1 MVDLPFNKN
10 PNEIDRATVVT
21 PAEWLVVALGAALL
35 FAATLNARQLQSA
48 NDRSRWCT
56 VWSLVERGTY
66 QIDEIDKKSGWT
78 TIDKVLHDGHLY
90 SSKPPLQSTA
100 VAGVYWV
107 VRNVLGLDLLRQ
119 TADTTRMILLI
130 VSWLPMV
137 VSFVVLARLL
147 ARSTE
152 SQTARLIALA
162 TFCSGSLV
170 TGYATTLNNHS
181 IAAICLVFMITPL
194 LRILSDDSR
203 RGIDFAQVGFWAA
216 LVCCHELP
224 AALLGV
230 CVFVLLCRKSV
241 PQTAKWFVPAAL
253 LPLIVYFVTN
263 FLATG
268 GWKPFYLYYGTEKYL
283 YEIDGVKSYWHT
295 PHGMD
300 QSLDSPLA
308 YFFHCVIG
316 HHGIFSLSPIF
327 LLAIVPAIRKS
338 WLIGSRLRPAIIL
351 GGALS
356 VAVLGFYLTR
366 TSNYNYGGNTFGL
379 RWMIWL
385 TPFWVLAMVPTLER
399 FAARR
404 MGLVISL
411 LLLGVSVYSAESAA
425 KNPWSSSWLFQ
436 QMEQAGWID
445 YSDPPPQFP
454 FKRNLHTWFATLPN
468 ENADTAWVE
477 FTSAGSSVSV
487 AGTRSDTLRLYS
499 LGRTMIEDDLV
510 QRMKIVWNE
519 GRPGEKSATFDLD
532 ITAFEEG
539 RTVVAQVPEPQIKA
553 SDFSRFELLTLLR
566 GIPTDRA
573 FRPDTERH
581 VKTKVRNDAFRC
593 QRAATQDYL
602 TSKSTGQR
610 FRYRCESWL
619 TDEIPFG
626 CAQFVVSEYDAATG
640 EMFKHRRFTVSAFGR

>member
-1 MVDLPFNKN
+1 MTNR
-10 PNEIDRATVVT
+10 IGSSMTA

-35 FAATLNARQLQSA
+35 LAATLNARQLQSA

-100 VAGVYWV
+100 VAGVYWI
-107 VRNVLGLDLLRQ
+107 VRNVSGLDLLRQ
-119 TADTTRMILLI
+119 TADTTRLILLI
-130 VSWLPMV
+130 VNWLPLV
-137 VSFVVLARLL
+137 ISFVVLARLL
-147 ARSTE
+147 ARSSE
-152 SQTARLIALA
+152 NQTARLIALA

-181 IAAICLVFMITPL
+181 VAAMCLVFTLAPL

-224 AALLGV
+224 AALFGAAT
-230 CVFVLLCRKSV
+230 FVLLVRKSV
-241 PQTAKWFVPAAL
+241 PQTAKWYVPAAL
-253 LPLIVYFVTN
+253 LPLIAYFVTN
-263 FLATG
+263 YLATG

-283 YEIDGVKSYWHT
+283 YEIDGVRSYWHT

-300 QSLDSPLA
+300 QSLDSPLT
-308 YFFHCVIG
+308 YFFHCVFG

-327 LLAIVPAIRKS
+327 LLAIVPAFRVS
-338 WLIGSRLRPAIIL
+338 WLNGSRLRPAIVL

-356 VAVLGFYLTR
+356 IAVLGFYFTR

-404 MGLVISL
+404 TGLVISL
-411 LLLGVSVYSAESAA
+411 MLLGVSVYSAESASR
-425 KNPWSSSWLFQ
+425 NPWSSSWLFQ
-436 QMEQAGWID
+436 QMEQAGWVD
-445 YSDPPPQFP
+445 YSDPPPEFP
-454 FKRNLHTWFATLPN
+454 FKRDLHTWFATLPN
-468 ENADTAWVE
+468 ENADSAWVE
-477 FTSAGSSVSV
+477 FTAAGSSVRV
-487 AGTRSDTLRLYS
+487 AGTRSDKLRLYS
-499 LGRTMIEDDLV
+499 QGRKMIEDDLV
-510 QRMKIVWNE
+510 QTIRIVWNE
-519 GRPGEKSATFDLD
+519 GRSDERSATFDLD
-532 ITAFEEG
+532 VSAFEDGKPIE
-539 RTVVAQVPEPQIKA
+539 AQIPEPNINA
-553 SDFSRFELLTLLR
+553 SDFSEFELFTLLR

-573 FRPDTERH
+573 FRPATVRH
-581 VKTKVRNDAFRC
+581 IKTTVRNDAFRC

-602 TSKSTGQR
+602 TNKKTDQR

-619 TDEIPFG
+619 TDELPFG

>member
-1 MVDLPFNKN
+1 LKKQT
-10 PNEIDRATVVT
+10 ATCLVGPESGGVT
-21 PAEWLVVALGAALL
+21 PAEWLIVALGAALL

-78 TIDKVLHDGHLY
+78 TIDKVLHDEHLY

-107 VRNVLGLDLLRQ
+107 VKNILGFDLLKQ
-119 TADTTRMILLI
+119 TADAARLILLI
-130 VSWLPMV
+130 VNWLPLV
-137 VSFVVLARLL
+137 ISFIVLARLL
-147 ARSTE
+147 ARSSE
-152 SQTARLIALA
+152 NQTARLIALA
-162 TFCSGSLV
+162 TFCCGSLV

-181 IAAICLVFMITPL
+181 VAAMCLVFTLAPL

-203 RGIDFAQVGFWAA
+203 RGLDFAQVGFWAA
-216 LVCCHELP
+216 MVCCHELP
-224 AALLGV
+224 AALFGV
-230 CVFVLLCRKSV
+230 ATFVLLVRKSV

-263 FLATG
+263 YLATG

-283 YEIDGVKSYWHT
+283 YEIDGVRSYWHT

-300 QSLDSPLA
+300 QSLDSPLV

-327 LLAIVPAIRKS
+327 LLAIVPVFWKR
-338 WLIGSRLRPAIIL
+338 LLTEHRLRPAILL

-356 VAVLGFYLTR
+356 IAVLGFYLTR
-366 TSNYNYGGNTFGL
+366 FDNYNYGGNTFGL

-399 FAARR
+399 FATRR
-404 MGLVISL
+404 AGLVISL
-411 LLLGVSVYSAESAA
+411 LLLGVSVYSSESAA

-436 QMEQAGWID
+436 QMEQAGWVD

-454 FKRNLHTWFATLPN
+454 FNRVLHTWFATLPN
-468 ENADTAWVE
+468 EDADGAWVE
-477 FTSAGSSVSV
+477 FTAAGSRVSV
-487 AGTRSDTLRLYS
+487 GGTSSDTLRLYS
-499 LGRTMIEDDLV
+499 LGRKMIEDDLV
-510 QRMKIVWNE
+510 QTIKVVWNE
-519 GRPGEKSATFDLD
+519 GRSDERSATFDLD
-532 ITAFEEG
+532 VFAFEDG
-539 RTVVAQVPEPQIKA
+539 KPIDDQIPESKIKA
-553 SDFSRFELLTLLR
+553 SDFSQFELFTLLR

-573 FRPDTERH
+573 FRPATVRH
-581 VKTKVRNDAFRC
+581 IKTTVRNDAFRC

-602 TSKSTGQR
+602 TNPRTGQR

-626 CAQFVVSEYDAATG
+626 CAQFVVSEYDATTG

>member
-1 MVDLPFNKN
+1 MKKQT
-10 PNEIDRATVVT
+10 ATCLVGPESGGVT
-21 PAEWLVVALGAALL
+21 PAEWLIVALGAALL

-78 TIDKVLHDGHLY
+78 TIDKVLHDEHLY

-107 VRNVLGLDLLRQ
+107 VKNILGFDLLKQ
-119 TADTTRMILLI
+119 TADAARLILLI
-130 VSWLPMV
+130 VNWLPLV
-137 VSFVVLARLL
+137 ISFIVLARLL
-147 ARSTE
+147 ARSSE
-152 SQTARLIALA
+152 NQTARLIALA
-162 TFCSGSLV
+162 TFCCGSLV

-181 IAAICLVFMITPL
+181 VAAMCLVFTLAPL

-203 RGIDFAQVGFWAA
+203 RGLDFAQVGFWAA
-216 LVCCHELP
+216 MVCCHELP
-224 AALLGV
+224 AALFGV
-230 CVFVLLCRKSV
+230 ATFVLLVRKSV

-263 FLATG
+263 YLATG

-283 YEIDGVKSYWHT
+283 YEIDGVRSYWHT

-300 QSLDSPLA
+300 QSLDSPLV

-327 LLAIVPAIRKS
+327 LLAIVPVFWKR
-338 WLIGSRLRPAIIL
+338 LLTEHRLRPAILL

-356 VAVLGFYLTR
+356 IAVLGFYLTR
-366 TSNYNYGGNTFGL
+366 FDNYNYGGNTFGL

-399 FAARR
+399 FATRR
-404 MGLVISL
+404 AGLVISL
-411 LLLGVSVYSAESAA
+411 LLLGVSVYSSESAA

-436 QMEQAGWID
+436 QMEQAGWVD

-454 FKRNLHTWFATLPN
+454 FNRVLHTWFATLPN
-468 ENADTAWVE
+468 EDADGAWVE
-477 FTSAGSSVSV
+477 FTAAGSRVSV
-487 AGTRSDTLRLYS
+487 GGTSSDTLRLYS
-499 LGRTMIEDDLV
+499 LGRKMIEDDLV
-510 QRMKIVWNE
+510 QTIKVVWNE
-519 GRPGEKSATFDLD
+519 GRSDERSATFDLD
-532 ITAFEEG
+532 VFAFEDG
-539 RTVVAQVPEPQIKA
+539 KPIDDQIPESKIKA
-553 SDFSRFELLTLLR
+553 SDFSQFELFTLLR

-573 FRPDTERH
+573 FRPATVRH
-581 VKTKVRNDAFRC
+581 IKTTVRNDAFRC

-602 TSKSTGQR
+602 TNPRTGQR

-626 CAQFVVSEYDAATG
+626 CAQFVVSEYDATTG

>member
-1 MVDLPFNKN
+1 MEQPLKASMTNR
-10 PNEIDRATVVT
+10 IGSSMTA

-35 FAATLNARQLQSA
+35 LAATLNARQLQSA

-100 VAGVYWV
+100 VAGVYWI
-107 VRNVLGLDLLRQ
+107 VRNVSGLDLLRQ
-119 TADTTRMILLI
+119 TADTTRLILLI
-130 VSWLPMV
+130 VNWLPLV
-137 VSFVVLARLL
+137 ISFVVLARLL
-147 ARSTE
+147 ARSSE
-152 SQTARLIALA
+152 NQTARLIALA

-181 IAAICLVFMITPL
+181 VAAMCLVFTLAPL

-224 AALLGV
+224 AALFGAAT
-230 CVFVLLCRKSV
+230 FVLLVRKSV
-241 PQTAKWFVPAAL
+241 PQTAKWYVPAAL
-253 LPLIVYFVTN
+253 LPLIAYFVTN
-263 FLATG
+263 YLATG

-283 YEIDGVKSYWHT
+283 YEIDGVRSYWHT

-300 QSLDSPLA
+300 QSLDSPLT
-308 YFFHCVIG
+308 YFFHCVFG

-327 LLAIVPAIRKS
+327 LLAIVPAFRVS
-338 WLIGSRLRPAIIL
+338 WLNGSRLRPAIVL

-356 VAVLGFYLTR
+356 IAVLGFYFTR

-404 MGLVISL
+404 TGLVISL
-411 LLLGVSVYSAESAA
+411 MLLGVSVYSAESASR
-425 KNPWSSSWLFQ
+425 NPWSSSWLFQ
-436 QMEQAGWID
+436 QMEQAGWVD
-445 YSDPPPQFP
+445 YSDPPPEFP
-454 FKRNLHTWFATLPN
+454 FKRDLHTWFATLPN
-468 ENADTAWVE
+468 ENADSAWVE
-477 FTSAGSSVSV
+477 FTAAGSSVRV
-487 AGTRSDTLRLYS
+487 AGTRSDKLRLYS
-499 LGRTMIEDDLV
+499 QGRKMIEDDLV
-510 QRMKIVWNE
+510 QTIRIVWNE
-519 GRPGEKSATFDLD
+519 GRSDERSATFDLD
-532 ITAFEEG
+532 VSAFEDGKPIE
-539 RTVVAQVPEPQIKA
+539 AQIPEPNINA
-553 SDFSRFELLTLLR
+553 SDFSEFELFTLLR

-573 FRPDTERH
+573 FRPATVRH
-581 VKTKVRNDAFRC
+581 IKTTVRNDAFRC

-602 TSKSTGQR
+602 TNKKTDQR

-619 TDEIPFG
+619 TDELPFG

>member
-1 MVDLPFNKN
+1 MENQSPDTILKSH
-10 PNEIDRATVVT
+10 RATTVT
-21 PAEWLVVALGAALL
+21 PAEWLIVALGAALL

-107 VRNVLGLDLLRQ
+107 VKNILGFDLLKQ
-119 TADTTRMILLI
+119 TADAARLILLI
-130 VSWLPMV
+130 VNWLPLV
-137 VSFVVLARLL
+137 ISFIVLARLL
-147 ARSTE
+147 ARSSE
-152 SQTARLIALA
+152 NQTARLIALA
-162 TFCSGSLV
+162 TFCCGSLV

-181 IAAICLVFMITPL
+181 VAAMCLVFTLAPL

-203 RGIDFAQVGFWAA
+203 RGLDFAQVGFWAA
-216 LVCCHELP
+216 MVCCHELP
-224 AALLGV
+224 AALFGV
-230 CVFVLLCRKSV
+230 ATFVLLVRKSV

-263 FLATG
+263 YLATG

-283 YEIDGVKSYWHT
+283 YEIDGVRSYWHT

-300 QSLDSPLA
+300 QSLDSPLV

-327 LLAIVPAIRKS
+327 LLAIVPVFWKR
-338 WLIGSRLRPAIIL
+338 LLTEHRLRPAILL

-356 VAVLGFYLTR
+356 IAVLGFYLTR
-366 TSNYNYGGNTFGL
+366 FDNYNYGGNTFGL

-399 FAARR
+399 FATRR
-404 MGLVISL
+404 AGLVISL
-411 LLLGVSVYSAESAA
+411 LLLGVSVYSSESAA

-436 QMEQAGWID
+436 QMEQAGWVD
-445 YSDPPPQFP
+445 YSDHPPQFP
-454 FKRNLHTWFATLPN
+454 FNRVLHTWFATLPN
-468 ENADTAWVE
+468 EDADGAWVE
-477 FTSAGSSVSV
+477 FTAAGSRVSV
-487 AGTRSDTLRLYS
+487 GGTSSDTLRLYS
-499 LGRTMIEDDLV
+499 LGRKMIEDDLV
-510 QRMKIVWNE
+510 QTIKVVWNE
-519 GRPGEKSATFDLD
+519 GRSDERSATFDLD
-532 ITAFEEG
+532 VFAFEDG
-539 RTVVAQVPEPQIKA
+539 KPIDDQIPESKIKA
-553 SDFSRFELLTLLR
+553 SDFSQFELFTLLR

-573 FRPDTERH
+573 FRPATVRH
-581 VKTKVRNDAFRC
+581 IKTTVRNDAFRC

-602 TSKSTGQR
+602 TNPRTGQR

-626 CAQFVVSEYDAATG
+626 CAQFVVSEYDATTG

>member
-1 MVDLPFNKN
+1 MENQSPDTILKSH
-10 PNEIDRATVVT
+10 RATTVT
-21 PAEWLVVALGAALL
+21 PAEWLIVALGAALL

-107 VRNVLGLDLLRQ
+107 VKNILGFDLLKQ
-119 TADTTRMILLI
+119 TADTARLILLI
-130 VSWLPMV
+130 VNWLPLV
-137 VSFVVLARLL
+137 ISFVVLARLL
-147 ARSTE
+147 ERS
-152 SQTARLIALA
+152 SKNQTARLIALA
-162 TFCSGSLV
+162 TFCCGSLV

-181 IAAICLVFMITPL
+181 VAAMCLVFTLAPL

-203 RGIDFAQVGFWAA
+203 RGLDFAQVGFWAA
-216 LVCCHELP
+216 MVCCHELP
-224 AALLGV
+224 AALFGV
-230 CVFVLLCRKSV
+230 ATFVLLVRKSV

-263 FLATG
+263 YLATG

-283 YEIDGVKSYWHT
+283 YEIDGVRSYWHT

-300 QSLDSPLA
+300 QSLDSPLV

-327 LLAIVPAIRKS
+327 LLAIVPVFWKR
-338 WLIGSRLRPAIIL
+338 LLTEHRLRPAILL

-356 VAVLGFYLTR
+356 IAVLGFYLTR
-366 TSNYNYGGNTFGL
+366 FDNYNYGGNTFGL

-399 FAARR
+399 FATRR
-404 MGLVISL
+404 AGLVISL
-411 LLLGVSVYSAESAA
+411 LLLGVSVYSSESAA

-436 QMEQAGWID
+436 QMEQAGWVD
-445 YSDPPPQFP
+445 YSDHPPQFP
-454 FKRNLHTWFATLPN
+454 FNRVLHTWFATLPN
-468 ENADTAWVE
+468 EDADGAWVE
-477 FTSAGSSVSV
+477 FTAAGSRVSV
-487 AGTRSDTLRLYS
+487 GGTSSDTLRLYS
-499 LGRTMIEDDLV
+499 LGRKMIEDDLV
-510 QRMKIVWNE
+510 QTIKVVWNE
-519 GRPGEKSATFDLD
+519 GRSDERSATFDLD
-532 ITAFEEG
+532 VFAFEDG
-539 RTVVAQVPEPQIKA
+539 KPIDDQIPESKIKA
-553 SDFSRFELLTLLR
+553 SDFSQFELFTLLR

-573 FRPDTERH
+573 FRPATVRH
-581 VKTKVRNDAFRC
+581 IKTTVRNDAFRC

-602 TSKSTGQR
+602 TNPRTGQR

-626 CAQFVVSEYDAATG
+626 CAQFVVSEYDATTG

>member
-1 MVDLPFNKN
+1 M
-10 PNEIDRATVVT
+10 
-21 PAEWLVVALGAALL
+21 
-35 FAATLNARQLQSA
+35 
-48 NDRSRWCT
+48 
-56 VWSLVERGTY
+56 WSLVERGTY

-107 VRNVLGLDLLRQ
+107 VKNILGFDLLKQ
-119 TADTTRMILLI
+119 TADTARLILLI
-130 VSWLPMV
+130 VNWLPLV
-137 VSFVVLARLL
+137 ISFIVLARLL
-147 ARSTE
+147 ARSSE
-152 SQTARLIALA
+152 NQTARLIALA
-162 TFCSGSLV
+162 TFCCGSLV

-181 IAAICLVFMITPL
+181 VAAMCLVFTLAPL

-203 RGIDFAQVGFWAA
+203 RGLDFAQVGFWAA
-216 LVCCHELP
+216 MVCCHELP
-224 AALLGV
+224 AALFGV
-230 CVFVLLCRKSV
+230 ATFVLLVRKSV

-263 FLATG
+263 YLATG

-283 YEIDGVKSYWHT
+283 YEIDGVRSYWHT

-300 QSLDSPLA
+300 QSLDSPLV

-327 LLAIVPAIRKS
+327 LLAIVPVFWKR
-338 WLIGSRLRPAIIL
+338 LLTEHRLRPAILL

-356 VAVLGFYLTR
+356 IAVLGFYLTR
-366 TSNYNYGGNTFGL
+366 FDNYNYGGNTFGL

-399 FAARR
+399 FATRR
-404 MGLVISL
+404 AGLVISL
-411 LLLGVSVYSAESAA
+411 LLLGVSVYSSESAA

-436 QMEQAGWID
+436 QMEQAGWVD
-445 YSDPPPQFP
+445 YSDHPPQFP
-454 FKRNLHTWFATLPN
+454 FNRVLHTWFATLPN
-468 ENADTAWVE
+468 EDADGAWVE
-477 FTSAGSSVSV
+477 FTAAGSRVSV
-487 AGTRSDTLRLYS
+487 GGTSSDTLRLYS
-499 LGRTMIEDDLV
+499 LGRKMIEDDLV
-510 QRMKIVWNE
+510 QTIKVVWNE
-519 GRPGEKSATFDLD
+519 GRSDERSATFDLD
-532 ITAFEEG
+532 VFAFEDG
-539 RTVVAQVPEPQIKA
+539 KPIDDQIPESKIKA
-553 SDFSRFELLTLLR
+553 SDFSQFELFTLLR

-573 FRPDTERH
+573 FRPATVRH
-581 VKTKVRNDAFRC
+581 IKTTVRNDAFRC

-602 TSKSTGQR
+602 TNPRTGQR

-626 CAQFVVSEYDAATG
+626 CAQFVVSEYDATTG

>member
-1 MVDLPFNKN
+1 LKKQS
-10 PNEIDRATVVT
+10 ATCLVGTESGGVT
-21 PAEWLVVALGAALL
+21 PAEWLIVALGAALL
-35 FAATLNARQLQSA
+35 FGATLNARQLQSA

-107 VRNVLGLDLLRQ
+107 VKNILGFDLLKQ
-119 TADTTRMILLI
+119 TADAARLILLI
-130 VSWLPMV
+130 VNWLPLV
-137 VSFVVLARLL
+137 ISFIVLARLL
-147 ARSTE
+147 ARSSE
-152 SQTARLIALA
+152 NQTARLIALA
-162 TFCSGSLV
+162 TFCCGSLV

-181 IAAICLVFMITPL
+181 VAAMCLVFTLAPL

-203 RGIDFAQVGFWAA
+203 RGLDFAQVGFWAA
-216 LVCCHELP
+216 MVCCHELP
-224 AALLGV
+224 AALFGV
-230 CVFVLLCRKSV
+230 ATFVLLVRKSV

-263 FLATG
+263 YLATG

-283 YEIDGVKSYWHT
+283 YEIDGVRSYWHT

-300 QSLDSPLA
+300 QSLDSPLV

-327 LLAIVPAIRKS
+327 LLAIVPVFWKR
-338 WLIGSRLRPAIIL
+338 LLTEHRLRPAILL

-356 VAVLGFYLTR
+356 IAVLGFYLTR
-366 TSNYNYGGNTFGL
+366 FDNYNYGGNTFGL

-399 FAARR
+399 FATRR
-404 MGLVISL
+404 AGLVISL
-411 LLLGVSVYSAESAA
+411 LLLGVSVYSSESAA

-436 QMEQAGWID
+436 QMEQAGWVD

-454 FKRNLHTWFATLPN
+454 FNRVLHTWFATLPN
-468 ENADTAWVE
+468 ENADGAWVE
-477 FTSAGSSVSV
+477 FTAAGSRVSV
-487 AGTRSDTLRLYS
+487 GGTSSDTLRLYS
-499 LGRTMIEDDLV
+499 LGRKMIEDDLV
-510 QRMKIVWNE
+510 QTIKVVWNE
-519 GRPGEKSATFDLD
+519 GRSDERSATFDLD
-532 ITAFEEG
+532 VFAFEDG
-539 RTVVAQVPEPQIKA
+539 KPIDDQIPESKIKA
-553 SDFSRFELLTLLR
+553 SDFSQFELFTLLR

-573 FRPDTERH
+573 FRPATVRH
-581 VKTKVRNDAFRC
+581 IKTTVRNDAFRC

-602 TSKSTGQR
+602 TNPRTGQR

-626 CAQFVVSEYDAATG
+626 CAQFVVSEYDATTG

>member
-1 MVDLPFNKN
+1 VDNSSN
-10 PNEIDRATVVT
+10 PSLALRERHLVT

-78 TIDKVLHDGHLY
+78 TIDKVLHEGHLY

-100 VAGVYWV
+100 VAGVYWIV
-107 VRNVLGLDLLRQ
+107 KNVLGLDLLKQ
-119 TADTTRMILLI
+119 TADTTRLILLI
-130 VSWLPMV
+130 VNWLPMV
-137 VSFVVLARLL
+137 LSFVVLARLL
-147 ARSTE
+147 ARS
-152 SQTARLIALA
+152 SQNQTARLIALA
-162 TFCSGSLV
+162 TFCCGSLV

-181 IAAICLVFMITPL
+181 VAAMCLVFMLAPL
-194 LRILSDDSR
+194 LRILSDGSR
-203 RGIDFAQVGFWAA
+203 RGFDFAQVGFWAA

-224 AALLGV
+224 AALLGIAV
-230 CVFVLLCRKSV
+230 LVLLFRKSAS
-241 PQTAKWFVPAAL
+241 QTAKWFVPAAL
-253 LPLIVYFVTN
+253 IPLVAYFVTN
-263 FLATG
+263 YLATG

-300 QSLDSPLA
+300 QNLDSPLT

-327 LLAIVPAIRKS
+327 LLALVPVFRRK
-338 WLIGSRLRPAIIL
+338 WLTESRLRPVIIL

-356 VAVLGFYLTR
+356 VVVLGFYLTR
-366 TSNYNYGGNTFGL
+366 TGNYNYGGNTFGL

-399 FAARR
+399 FAVRR
-404 MGLVISL
+404 TGLAISL
-411 LLLGVSVYSAESAA
+411 VLLAVSVYSAESATR
-425 KNPWSSSWLFQ
+425 NPWSSSWLFQ

-454 FKRNLHTWFATLPN
+454 FDRSLHTWFATLPD
-468 ENADTAWVE
+468 ERADTAWIE
-477 FTSAGSSVSV
+477 FTAAGSSVSV
-487 AGTRSDTLRLYS
+487 GGTRSDAIGLYS
-499 LGRTMIEDDLV
+499 LGRKLIDDRLV
-510 QRMKIVWNE
+510 QTIKVVWNE
-519 GRPGEKSATFDLD
+519 GRADEKSATFDLD
-532 ITAFEEG
+532 VLAFESG
-539 RTVVAQVPEPQIKA
+539 RAVAAQVPVSNVKE

-566 GIPTDRA
+566 GIPADRE
-573 FRPDTERH
+573 FRPATVRH
-581 VKTKVRNDAFRC
+581 VKTTVRNNAFRC

-602 TSKSTGQR
+602 TSKATGQR

-619 TDEIPFG
+619 TDELPFG
-626 CAQFVVSEYDAATG
+626 CAQFVVSEYDAVTG
-640 EMFKHRRFTVSAFGR
+640 EMFKYRRFTVMAFGS

>member
-1 MVDLPFNKN
+1 MKSH
-10 PNEIDRATVVT
+10 RATTVT
-21 PAEWLVVALGAALL
+21 PAEWLIVALGAALL

-107 VRNVLGLDLLRQ
+107 VKNILGFDLLKQ
-119 TADTTRMILLI
+119 TADAARLILLI
-130 VSWLPMV
+130 VNWLPLV
-137 VSFVVLARLL
+137 ISFIVLARLL
-147 ARSTE
+147 ARSSE
-152 SQTARLIALA
+152 NQTARLIALA
-162 TFCSGSLV
+162 TFCCGSLV

-181 IAAICLVFMITPL
+181 VAAMCLVFTLAPL

-203 RGIDFAQVGFWAA
+203 RGLDFAQVGFWAA
-216 LVCCHELP
+216 MVCCHELP
-224 AALLGV
+224 AALFGV
-230 CVFVLLCRKSV
+230 ATFVLLVRKSV

-263 FLATG
+263 YLATG

-283 YEIDGVKSYWHT
+283 YEIDGVRSYWHT

-300 QSLDSPLA
+300 QSLDSPLV

-327 LLAIVPAIRKS
+327 LLAIVPVFWKR
-338 WLIGSRLRPAIIL
+338 LLTEHRLRPAILL

-356 VAVLGFYLTR
+356 IAVLGFYLTR
-366 TSNYNYGGNTFGL
+366 FDNYNYGGNTFGL

-399 FAARR
+399 FATRR
-404 MGLVISL
+404 AGLVISL
-411 LLLGVSVYSAESAA
+411 LLLGVSVYSSESAA

-436 QMEQAGWID
+436 QMEQAGWVD
-445 YSDPPPQFP
+445 YSDHPPQFP
-454 FKRNLHTWFATLPN
+454 FNRVLHTWFATLPN
-468 ENADTAWVE
+468 EDADGAWVE
-477 FTSAGSSVSV
+477 FTAAGSRVSV
-487 AGTRSDTLRLYS
+487 GGTSSDTLRLYS
-499 LGRTMIEDDLV
+499 LGRKMIEDDLV
-510 QRMKIVWNE
+510 QTIKVVWNE
-519 GRPGEKSATFDLD
+519 GRSDERSATFDLD
-532 ITAFEEG
+532 VFAFEDG
-539 RTVVAQVPEPQIKA
+539 KPIDDQIPESKIKA
-553 SDFSRFELLTLLR
+553 SDFSQFELFTLLR

-573 FRPDTERH
+573 FRPATVRH
-581 VKTKVRNDAFRC
+581 IKTTVRNDAFRC

-602 TSKSTGQR
+602 TNPRTGQR

-626 CAQFVVSEYDAATG
+626 CAQFVVSEYDATTG

>member
-1 MVDLPFNKN
+1 MVKPALNTSSN
-10 PNEIDRATVVT
+10 NVERSTVT
-21 PAEWLVVALGAALL
+21 PAEWLVIALGAALL
-35 FAATLNARQLQSA
+35 LAATLNARQLQSA

-107 VRNVLGLDLLRQ
+107 VKKAFGLDLLRQ
-119 TADTTRMILLI
+119 TADTARLILLI
-130 VSWLPMV
+130 VSWFPLV
-137 VSFVVLARLL
+137 ISFVVLARLL
-147 ARSTE
+147 ARSTGN
-152 SQTARLIALA
+152 QPARIIALA
-162 TFCSGSLV
+162 TFCCGSLV

-181 IAAICLVFMITPL
+181 VAAMCVVFMLAPF
-194 LRILSDDSR
+194 LRIMSDDSR
-203 RGIDFAQVGFWAA
+203 RNSDFAQVGFWAA

-230 CVFVLLCRKSV
+230 AVFALLYRKSV

-253 LPLIVYFVTN
+253 IPLIAYFVTN
-263 FLATG
+263 GLATG

-283 YEIDGVKSYWHT
+283 YEIGGVKSYWHS

-300 QSLDSPLA
+300 QNLDSPLT
-308 YFFHCVIG
+308 YFFHCIVG

-327 LLAIVPAIRKS
+327 LLAVVPMFRKK
-338 WLIGSRLRPAIIL
+338 WLSVSRLRPAIIL

-356 VAVLGFYLTR
+356 VAVLGFYVTR
-366 TSNYNYGGNTFGL
+366 TGNYNYGGNTFGL

-399 FAARR
+399 IATRR
-404 MGLVISL
+404 TGLAISL

-468 ENADTAWVE
+468 ENADTGWVE
-477 FTSAGSSVSV
+477 FTAAGSSVSV
-487 AGTRSDTLRLYS
+487 AGTSSDTLRLYS
-499 LGRTMIEDDLV
+499 HGRKMIEDDLV
-510 QRMKIVWNE
+510 QKIKVVWNE
-519 GRPGEKSATFDLD
+519 GRSDEKSASFDLD
-532 ITAFEEG
+532 VMAFEEG
-539 RTVVAQVPEPQIKA
+539 RSVADQIPLSNVNA

-566 GIPTDRA
+566 GIPADRE
-573 FRPDTERH
+573 FRPATVRH
-581 VKTKVRNDAFRC
+581 VKTTVRNDAFRC
-593 QRAATQDYL
+593 QLAATQDYL

-619 TDEIPFG
+619 TDELPFG
-626 CAQFVVSEYDAATG
+626 SAQFVVSEYDASTG
-640 EMFKHRRFTVSAFGR
+640 EMFKRRRFTVTAFGR

>member
-1 MVDLPFNKN
+1 M
-10 PNEIDRATVVT
+10 
-21 PAEWLVVALGAALL
+21 
-35 FAATLNARQLQSA
+35 
-48 NDRSRWCT
+48 
-56 VWSLVERGTY
+56 WSLVERGTY

-107 VRNVLGLDLLRQ
+107 VKNILGFDLLKQ
-119 TADTTRMILLI
+119 TADAARLILLI
-130 VSWLPMV
+130 VNWLPLV
-137 VSFVVLARLL
+137 ISFIVLARLL
-147 ARSTE
+147 ARSSE
-152 SQTARLIALA
+152 NQTARLIALA
-162 TFCSGSLV
+162 TFCCGSLV

-181 IAAICLVFMITPL
+181 VAAMCLVFTLAPL

-203 RGIDFAQVGFWAA
+203 RGLDFAQVGFWAA
-216 LVCCHELP
+216 MVCCHELP
-224 AALLGV
+224 AALFGV
-230 CVFVLLCRKSV
+230 ATFVLLVRKSV

-263 FLATG
+263 YLATG

-283 YEIDGVKSYWHT
+283 YEIDGVRSYWHT

-300 QSLDSPLA
+300 QSLDSPLV

-327 LLAIVPAIRKS
+327 LLAIVPVFWKR
-338 WLIGSRLRPAIIL
+338 LLTEHRLRPAILL

-356 VAVLGFYLTR
+356 IAVLGFYLTR
-366 TSNYNYGGNTFGL
+366 FDNYNYGGNTFGL

-399 FAARR
+399 FATRR
-404 MGLVISL
+404 AGLVISL
-411 LLLGVSVYSAESAA
+411 LLLGVSVYSSESAA

-436 QMEQAGWID
+436 QMEQAGWVD
-445 YSDPPPQFP
+445 YSDHPPQFP
-454 FKRNLHTWFATLPN
+454 FNRVLHTWFATLPN
-468 ENADTAWVE
+468 EDADGAWVE
-477 FTSAGSSVSV
+477 FTAAGSRVSV
-487 AGTRSDTLRLYS
+487 GGTSSDTLRLYS
-499 LGRTMIEDDLV
+499 LGRKMIEDDLV
-510 QRMKIVWNE
+510 QTIKVVWNE
-519 GRPGEKSATFDLD
+519 GRSDERSATFDLD
-532 ITAFEEG
+532 VFAFEDG
-539 RTVVAQVPEPQIKA
+539 KPIDDQIPESKIKA
-553 SDFSRFELLTLLR
+553 SDFSQFELFTLLR

-573 FRPDTERH
+573 FRPATVRH
-581 VKTKVRNDAFRC
+581 IKTTVRNDAFRC

-602 TSKSTGQR
+602 TNPRTGQR

-626 CAQFVVSEYDAATG
+626 CAQFVVSEYDATTG

>member
-1 MVDLPFNKN
+1 
-10 PNEIDRATVVT
+10 
-21 PAEWLVVALGAALL
+21 
-35 FAATLNARQLQSA
+35 
-48 NDRSRWCT
+48 

-107 VRNVLGLDLLRQ
+107 VKNILGFDLLKQ
-119 TADTTRMILLI
+119 TADAARLILLI
-130 VSWLPMV
+130 VNWLPLV
-137 VSFVVLARLL
+137 ISFIVLARLL
-147 ARSTE
+147 ARSSE
-152 SQTARLIALA
+152 NQTARLIALA
-162 TFCSGSLV
+162 TFCCGSLV

-181 IAAICLVFMITPL
+181 VAAMCLVFTLAPL

-203 RGIDFAQVGFWAA
+203 RGLDFAQVGFWAA
-216 LVCCHELP
+216 MVCCHELP
-224 AALLGV
+224 AALFGV
-230 CVFVLLCRKSV
+230 STFVLLVRKSV

-263 FLATG
+263 YLATG

-283 YEIDGVKSYWHT
+283 YEIDGVRSYWHT

-300 QSLDSPLA
+300 QSLDSPLV

-327 LLAIVPAIRKS
+327 LLAIVPVFWKR
-338 WLIGSRLRPAIIL
+338 LLTEHRLRPAILL

-356 VAVLGFYLTR
+356 IAVLGFYLTR
-366 TSNYNYGGNTFGL
+366 FDNYNYGGNTFGL

-399 FAARR
+399 FATRR
-404 MGLVISL
+404 AGLVISL
-411 LLLGVSVYSAESAA
+411 LLLGVSVYSSESAA

-436 QMEQAGWID
+436 QMEQAGWVD
-445 YSDPPPQFP
+445 YSDHPPQFP
-454 FKRNLHTWFATLPN
+454 FNRVLHTWFATLPN
-468 ENADTAWVE
+468 EDADGAWVE
-477 FTSAGSSVSV
+477 FTAAGSRVSV
-487 AGTRSDTLRLYS
+487 GGTSSDTLRLYS
-499 LGRTMIEDDLV
+499 LGRKMIEDDLV
-510 QRMKIVWNE
+510 QTIKVVWNE
-519 GRPGEKSATFDLD
+519 GRSDERSATFDLD
-532 ITAFEEG
+532 VFAFEDG
-539 RTVVAQVPEPQIKA
+539 KPIDDQIPESKIKA
-553 SDFSRFELLTLLR
+553 SDFSQFELFTLLR

-573 FRPDTERH
+573 FRPATVRH
-581 VKTKVRNDAFRC
+581 IKTTVRNDAFRC

-602 TSKSTGQR
+602 TNPRTGQR

-626 CAQFVVSEYDAATG
+626 CAQFVVSEYDATTG

>member
-1 MVDLPFNKN
+1 LKKQS
-10 PNEIDRATVVT
+10 ATCLVGPESGGVT
-21 PAEWLVVALGAALL
+21 PAEWLIIALGAALL

-107 VRNVLGLDLLRQ
+107 VKSVLGLDLLKQ
-119 TADTTRMILLI
+119 TADTARLILLI
-130 VSWLPMV
+130 VNWLPLV
-137 VSFVVLARLL
+137 ISFVVLAKLL
-147 ARSTE
+147 ARSSE
-152 SQTARLIALA
+152 NQTARLIALA
-162 TFCSGSLV
+162 TFCCGSLV
-170 TGYATTLNNHS
+170 TGYASTLNNHS
-181 IAAICLVFMITPL
+181 VAAMCLVFMLAPL

-203 RGIDFAQVGFWAA
+203 RGVDFAQVGFWAA

-230 CVFVLLCRKSV
+230 SVFALLCRKSV
-241 PQTAKWFVPAAL
+241 SQTAKWFVPAAL
-253 LPLIVYFVTN
+253 IPLIAYFVTN
-263 FLATG
+263 YLATG

-300 QSLDSPLA
+300 QSLDSPLT
-308 YFFHCVIG
+308 YFFHCVFG

-327 LLAIVPAIRKS
+327 LLAIVPAFRKS
-338 WLIGSRLRPAIIL
+338 WLSGSRLRPVIIL

-385 TPFWVLAMVPTLER
+385 TPFWVLAMVPTLEC
-399 FAARR
+399 FATRR
-404 MGLVISL
+404 TGLVISL
-411 LLLGVSVYSAESAA
+411 MLLGVSVYSSESAA
-425 KNPWSSSWLFQ
+425 RNPWSSSWLFQ
-436 QMEQAGWID
+436 QMEQAGWVD

-454 FKRNLHTWFATLPN
+454 FKRDLHTWFATLPN
-468 ENADTAWVE
+468 ENADTGWVE
-477 FTSAGSSVSV
+477 FTAAGSSVRV
-487 AGTRSDTLRLYS
+487 AGTRSDKLRLYS
-499 LGRTMIEDDLV
+499 QGRKMIEDDLMQTIQV
-510 QRMKIVWNE
+510 VWNE
-519 GRPGEKSATFDLD
+519 GRSDERSATLDLD
-532 ITAFEEG
+532 VLAFEDGEPIED
-539 RTVVAQVPEPQIKA
+539 QIPEFSIEA
-553 SDFSRFELLTLLR
+553 SNFSRFELLTLLR

-573 FRPDTERH
+573 FRPATVRH
-581 VKTKVRNDAFRC
+581 IKTTVRNDAFRC

-602 TSKSTGQR
+602 TNKRTGQR

-640 EMFKHRRFTVSAFGR
+640 EMFKHRRFTATAFGR

>member
-1 MVDLPFNKN
+1 MENRSPDTILKPH
-10 PNEIDRATVVT
+10 RSATVT

-35 FAATLNARQLQSA
+35 FAATMNARQLQSA

-66 QIDEIDKKSGWT
+66 QIDEIDKKSGWS

-107 VRNVLGLDLLRQ
+107 LKKTAGLDLLKQ
-119 TADTTRMILLI
+119 TADTTRLILLI
-130 VSWLPMV
+130 VNWLPMV
-137 VSFVVLARLL
+137 LSFVVLARLL
-147 ARSTE
+147 ARSSE
-152 SQTARLIALA
+152 NLTARLIALA
-162 TFCSGSLV
+162 TLCCGSLV
-170 TGYATTLNNHS
+170 IGYATTLNNHS
-181 IAAICLVFMITPL
+181 VAAMCLVFTLAPL
-194 LRILSDDSR
+194 LRILSDDSP
-203 RGIDFAQVGFWAA
+203 RGLDFAQVGFWAA

-224 AALLGV
+224 AALFGV
-230 CVFVLLCRKSV
+230 ATFVLLVRKSV
-241 PQTAKWFVPAAL
+241 PQTVKWFVPAAL
-253 LPLIVYFVTN
+253 IPLIVYFSTN
-263 FLATG
+263 YLATG

-327 LLAIVPAIRKS
+327 LLAVAPVFWKR
-338 WLIGSRLRPAIIL
+338 LLTGHRLRPAILL

-404 MGLVISL
+404 AGLVVSL
-411 LLLGVSVYSAESAA
+411 VLLGVSVYSAESATR
-425 KNPWSSSWLFQ
+425 NPWSSSWLFQ

-445 YSDPPPQFP
+445 YSDPPPTFP
-454 FKRNLHTWFATLPN
+454 FKRSLHTWFSTLPN
-468 ENADTAWVE
+468 ENADGAWIE
-477 FTSAGSSVSV
+477 FTAAGSSVRV
-487 AGTRSDTLRLYS
+487 GGTRSDSLKLYS
-499 LGRTMIEDDLV
+499 VKRKMIEDVLV
-510 QRMKIVWNE
+510 QTINVVWNE
-519 GRPGEKSATFDLD
+519 GRSDERSAIFDLD
-532 ITAFEEG
+532 VLAFEGGQAIAAQIPAG
-539 RTVVAQVPEPQIKA
+539 RVTE

-573 FRPDTERH
+573 YRPATVRH
-581 VKTKVRNDAFRC
+581 VKTTVRSDAFRC

-602 TSKSTGQR
+602 NQKSTGQR

-619 TDEIPFG
+619 TDELPFG
-626 CAQFVVSEYDAATG
+626 CAQFVVSEFDAATG
-640 EMFKHRRFTVSAFGR
+640 EMFKHRRFTVSGFSR